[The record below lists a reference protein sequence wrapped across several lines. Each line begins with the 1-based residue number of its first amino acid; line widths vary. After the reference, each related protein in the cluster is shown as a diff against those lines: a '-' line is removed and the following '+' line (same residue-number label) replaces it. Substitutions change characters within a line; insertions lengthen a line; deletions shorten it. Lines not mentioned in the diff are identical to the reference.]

1 MKCSVIVPA
10 YNEEKLLPVT
20 LQALRRA
27 AVETWQKQGLA
38 WEVVVCDNNSSDAT
52 AEVAKKMGARVVF
65 EPVNQIARARNTG
78 ARAAD
83 GQWLIFMDADSQPAA
98 GLLEAV
104 ARAAECGNVAGGG
117 ALLQFDASAPWGLWA
132 VRFWNLCSR
141 ALKWAAG
148 SFVFCRAEAFQ
159 ELGGFDETLFV
170 SEEIDFS
177 RRLKRWARK
186 HHLRVVILTEHP
198 LITSGRKTHLYT
210 LGDHLKFMGRSL
222 FMGTRLCRTRQHCG
236 IWYDG
241 RR

>member
-1 MKCSVIVPA
+1 MKFSVIVPA
-10 YNEEKLLPVT
+10 FNEEKLLPASLLV
-20 LQALRRA
+20 LRQAA
-27 AVETWQKQGLA
+27 AAAWESQGFA
-38 WEVVVCDNNSSDAT
+38 WEVIVCDNNSSDET
-52 AEVAKKMGARVVF
+52 ARVAAAAGARVVF

-78 ARAAD
+78 ARAAR
-83 GQWLIFMDADSQPAA
+83 GQWLVFMDADSQPCP
-98 GLLEAV
+98 GLLAAV
-104 ARAAECGNVAGGG
+104 ARAAELEDVAAGG
-117 ALLQFDASAPWGLWA
+117 ALLRFDASAPWGYWA

-141 ALKWAAG
+141 TLKWAAG
-148 SFVFCRAEAFQ
+148 SFIFCRAQAFK

-186 HHLRVVILTEHP
+186 HRLRVVILTEHP

-210 LGDHLKFMGRSL
+210 LGDHLKFIGRSFYL
-222 FMGTRLCRTRQHCG
+222 GARLCRTRQHCG